1 MMQTNP
7 GLLSWEVELY
17 DFDYACYQRSE
28 MVKSYSE
35 IEKIEKNCIN
45 FIDGTKI
52 QFDECIRRD
61 TNMCIAERDITA
73 TPPFFFLQEIE

>member
-1 MMQTNP
+1 
-7 GLLSWEVELY
+7 
-17 DFDYACYQRSE
+17 

-35 IEKIEKNCIN
+35 IEKIEKNCIY

-61 TNMCIAERDITA
+61 TNMCIAESEKLII
-73 TPPFFFLQEIE
+73 LIIQCSEGWYV